1 MDCQI
6 VLDGRV
12 PKDEFMMFFF
22 DLQSIS
28 SRILGQVV
36 GLVLT
41 GLMVLGSF
49 DGAEAKPQFSAISVD
64 ARTGKIVFSND
75 IDGLRH
81 PASLTKVMTL
91 YILFQD
97 LEAKRVKLSTDLLVS
112 RRASN
117 MQPSKIG
124 LKPGS
129 SITVETAIKALVTRS
144 ANDVAATIAEN
155 LGGSEANFAARM
167 TRTARAIGMSKTTFQ
182 NASGLPNP
190 AQWTTARDMATLSL
204 RIQRDF
210 PQYYPYFRI
219 ASFVYKGEV
228 IRTHNKLLGRYQG
241 TDGIKTGYIAAS
253 GFNLTTSAMRG
264 DKRVVGVVLGATS
277 NGSRNQY
284 MMRMLDGTFP
294 KCVDGNTI
302 AAKAGSSEGIV
313 NPGEPPAEV
322 AVLKPKRKSIFSTT
336 GGEPAEPDA
345 DTEAVAVRGTTF
357 KAVVANAQ
365 TPSAEETRVLEAKID
380 DTSNGSTEEPD
391 AAANDASPALP
402 AKLPFAVKKH
412 ADAAAPARAQ
422 EVEVASID
430 PTWNIQIG
438 AFPKKEEARQ
448 KIMQIKTSGF
458 HFLKDKPAVT
468 VEVLKG
474 VDTVYRARF
483 SGFTQKSAKSACA
496 QLSKKGMDCM
506 PIQPQS

>member
-1 MDCQI
+1 
-6 VLDGRV
+6 
-12 PKDEFMMFFF
+12 MMFCF
-22 DLQSIS
+22 DLPRLTAHFCRQ
-28 SRILGQVV
+28 LA
-36 GLVLT
+36 GLTLV
-41 GLMVLGSF
+41 GLMVVGSF
-49 DGAEAKPQFSAISVD
+49 SPAGAKPQFSAISLD
-64 ARTGKIVFSND
+64 ARTGKILFSND

-97 LEAKRVKLSTDLLVS
+97 LQAKRVKLSTDLLVS

-117 MQPSKIG
+117 MAPSKLG
-124 LKPGS
+124 MKPGTT
-129 SITVETAIKALVTRS
+129 ITVDTAIKALVTRS

-155 LGGSEANFAARM
+155 LGGSEANFAGRM
-167 TRTARAIGMSKTTFQ
+167 TRTAQAIGMSKTTFQ

-190 AQWTTARDMATLSL
+190 GQWTTARDMATLSL

-219 ASFVYKGEV
+219 VSFVYKGEV

-264 DKRVVGVVLGATS
+264 SKRVVGVVLGATS
-277 NGSRNQY
+277 NSSRNQY

-294 KCVDGNTI
+294 KCVDGSSI
-302 AAKAGSSEGIV
+302 AAKAGSPEGIV
-313 NPGEPPAEV
+313 TAAEPPVEV
-322 AVLKPKRKSIFSTT
+322 AMVKPKRKSIF
-336 GGEPAEPDA
+336 GKNAAEPDEPEVA
-345 DTEAVAVRGTTF
+345 TEASPAQGTTF
-357 KAVVANAQ
+357 QIVVANAEA
-365 TPSAEETRVLEAKID
+365 PPAEETKVLEAKID
-380 DTSNGSTEEPD
+380 DSSNGSTEEPGAAD
-391 AAANDASPALP
+391 AAPALP
-402 AKLPFAVKKH
+402 AKLPFAIKKE
-412 ADAAAPARAQ
+412 ADTATTALAG

-438 AFPKKEEARQ
+438 AFPKKEDARQ

-458 HFLKDKPAVT
+458 HFLKDKPALT

-474 VDTVYRARF
+474 ADTVYRARF

-496 QLSKKGMDCM
+496 QLSKKGMECM
-506 PIQPQS
+506 AIQPQS

>member
-1 MDCQI
+1 
-6 VLDGRV
+6 
-12 PKDEFMMFFF
+12 MMLFF
-22 DLQSIS
+22 DTPCFKPRFFALFF
-28 SRILGQVV
+28 
-36 GLVLT
+36 GLALASLAVF
-41 GLMVLGSF
+41 GSPNPV
-49 DGAEAKPQFSAISVD
+49 EAKPQFSAISLD
-64 ARTGKIVFSND
+64 ARTGKILFSND

-91 YILFQD
+91 YLLFQD
-97 LEAKRVKLSTDLLVS
+97 LQAKRIKLSTNLLVS

-117 MQPSKIG
+117 MAPSKLG
-124 LKPGS
+124 LKPGTG
-129 SITVETAIKALVTRS
+129 ITVETAIKALITRS
-144 ANDVAATIAEN
+144 ANDVAATIGEN

-190 AQWTTARDMATLSL
+190 NQWTTARDMATLSL

-228 IRTHNKLLGRYQG
+228 IRTHNRLLGRYQG

-253 GFNLTTSAMRG
+253 GFNLTTSAKRG
-264 DKRVVGVVLGATS
+264 DKRVVGVVLGAAS
-277 NGSRNQY
+277 NGSRNRF
-284 MMRMLDGTFP
+284 MMRMLDGAFP

-302 AAKAGSSEGIV
+302 AAKAGSSEGIM
-313 NPGEPPAEV
+313 NPGAPPVEMAII
-322 AVLKPKRKSIFSTT
+322 KPKQKSIF
-336 GGEPAEPDA
+336 GKNVEEPGAEASVEP
-345 DTEAVAVRGTTF
+345 EVVAEVPAAQGTTF
-357 KAVVANAQ
+357 KTVVANAE
-365 TPSAEETRVLEAKID
+365 TPSIEETKVLEAKID
-380 DTSNGSTEEPD
+380 DASDGTTEEPD
-391 AAANDASPALP
+391 DAVADATPELP
-402 AKLPFAVKKH
+402 AKLPFAVKKG
-412 ADAAAPARAQ
+412 ADTIATTPAA
-422 EVEVASID
+422 EVEVVAAID

-458 HFLKDKPAVT
+458 HFLKDKPALT

-474 VDTVYRARF
+474 ADTVYRARF

-496 QLSKKGMDCM
+496 QLSKKGMECM